1 MKKAV
6 WSSVAAV
13 VLLSW
18 AAPAAAQQTATGTV
32 NVTANVAAR
41 ARLTLGAASITFNDA
56 DPDVTPSLTATAIT
70 IDVMARTGAASNV
83 TLTVQSNG
91 DLTTGSDTIPISNLT
106 WTVGGDAGFQAG
118 TAAAADVTLG
128 SWTGGG
134 ARSGTQTY
142 ALVNSWDYAIGTYT
156 ATLTYTLT
164 SP

>member
-6 WSSVAAV
+6 WSLVAAA
-13 VLLSW
+13 VLCW

-32 NVTANVAAR
+32 NVTANVNAR
-41 ARLTLGAASITFNDA
+41 AKLTLGANAITFNDA
-56 DPDVTPSLTATAIT
+56 DPDVSPVLTATALT
-70 IDVMARTGAASNV
+70 IDVLARTAANSNV
-83 TLTVQSNG
+83 TLTVEADG
-91 DLTTGSDTIPISNLT
+91 DLTSGGDLIDISNLT
-106 WTVGGDAGFQAG
+106 WTMGGDAGFQAG
-118 TAAAADVTLG
+118 TAATIDVIVG

-142 ALVNSWDYAIGTYT
+142 ALVNSWSYATGTYA